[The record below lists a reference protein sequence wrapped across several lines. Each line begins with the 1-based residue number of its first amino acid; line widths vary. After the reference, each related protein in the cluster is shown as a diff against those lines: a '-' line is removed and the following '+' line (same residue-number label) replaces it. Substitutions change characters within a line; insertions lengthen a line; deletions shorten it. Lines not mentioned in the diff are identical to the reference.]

1 MLQHQLMKSLFIR
14 FIVILACLFLSFES
28 WAQVDKEFWFAAPD
42 INGNIITGPNAD
54 RPIILRVSANT
65 EDADII
71 ISQPANPSFVPITAK
86 LFANTTQNFNLTN
99 FINSIE
105 HGEVNGVLS
114 NGLFIQSSSP
124 VSCYYDIVN
133 NRSVDIFN
141 LKGRNALG
149 KKFTVP
155 FQMEFNNRNNSVE
168 AATNTNDFV
177 IIASEDSTLVTIQA
191 KNDLIGYPAGS
202 SHQIM
207 LNRGQTYMCRAASNE
222 PSLRPGGT
230 NVLAN
235 KPISITVK
243 EDLLLYPGGGCA
255 DVGGDQLIP
264 DNLAGREYIIMKGR
278 FSNNN
283 PDYFYIFS
291 TEDNTTIKINGNSLP
306 INLNSAEYYTGIL
319 SDESIYVETNVP
331 VQLYHIS
338 GFGCEVGASVIP
350 PIKCTGSSRISVSRA
365 SVNETFFINILAP
378 RDIINEFL
386 VNNSTTELPA
396 SLFVPVVGNPQWMVA
411 KTTINSTFAGTDGSI
426 IIENK
431 SGKFH
436 AGVIQGGTNNTT
448 RYGYFTDFSKTSIKF
463 ENKFSSFCI
472 GAPVSKSPILIVGAS
487 DPIGYQWYR
496 NANPSNTGGTA
507 IQGATDSAYTVP
519 LIDNTVG
526 TTYYYVEVQ
535 GVCGNVTS
543 PVTPIIITPNTI
555 VNASLSQPANICLGD
570 SIPVLQ
576 VNATGEGTLAYQWY
590 INSTNSITGAT
601 AIAGATTPTYTP
613 DSLRTG
619 SSFYFAQV
627 LGTCGGDTTA
637 IIRLNVDDCSVV
649 CTYPKDYFG
658 DDDDDDDDKD
668 DDKKKNNNR
677 SELIKNALTKW
688 QTQEKGLVLGGKD
701 RFVRINS
708 YSREIKLIQ
717 EFLDNDGK
725 YSNRI
730 SAKFSSLG
738 QMVSAKK
745 DKENALL
752 QETLTLA
759 LNMGLNWNW
768 QFRAID
774 SAILFDKLK
783 MYCKECNYEEDD
795 DKDHEKD
802 DDKKENY
809 RYNITRSKSKCLPA
823 SIEDWNKDDKITPRD
838 IFMIANDILNGN
850 ERFRTEANEIKN
862 LICAINHHYSCKKRK
877 HDDDDEKDK
886 KKNNQDNTHILEPT
900 TVKTSPNPF
909 SSKLNFALIPT
920 EKGQF
925 KIELFDQFN
934 RKINEKII
942 LVTVP
947 NQTYTIPFTFTSNS
961 MNKII
966 YKISKGNW
974 SKSGWVLKQ

>member
-1 MLQHQLMKSLFIR
+1 MKSLFTR

-28 WAQVDKEFWFAAPD
+28 LAQVDKEFWFAAPELQIMHGD
-42 INGNIITGPNAD
+42 DPIVLRITAQSKPVN
-54 RPIILRVSANT
+54 VT
-65 EDADII
+65 
-71 ISQPANPSFVPITAK
+71 ISQPANGGFQPILVSVAANSSVTVDLTPFK
-86 LFANTTQNFNLTN
+86 GMVEHTEKDVITNKGLHIVGDELF
-99 FINSIE
+99 
-105 HGEVNGVLS
+105 
-114 NGLFIQSSSP
+114 
-124 VSCYYDIVN
+124 SCYYDIP
-133 NRSVDIFN
+133 DIYNGDLFS
-141 LKGRNALG
+141 LKGKNAMG
-149 KKFTVP
+149 FQFTVP
-155 FQMEFNNRNNSVE
+155 LQRLFYSYGYPNYTTDFIILATENNTS
-168 AATNTNDFV
+168 
-177 IIASEDSTLVTIQA
+177 VTITPTQ
-191 KNDLIGYPAGS
+191 NLLNHPAG
-202 SHQIM
+202 IPFTII
-207 LNRGQTYMCRAASNE
+207 LNKGESFACQNASNVPAE
-222 PSLRPGGT
+222 KPGGT
-230 NVLAN
+230 RVVAD
-235 KPISITVK
+235 KKIVITTK
-243 EDLLLYPGGGCA
+243 DDSLYYPGYSCA
-255 DVGGDQLIP
+255 DTAGDQLIP
-264 DNLAGREYIIMKGR
+264 DDIAGNNFIIMKGR
-278 FSNNN
+278 LYQN
-283 PDYFYIFS
+283 DYFYVYAIRN
-291 TEDNTTIKINGNSLP
+291 NTVVKINNNTVDTLQSG
-306 INLNSAEYYTGIL
+306 EYYVGQLADPSCYI
-319 SDESIYVETNVP
+319 ETNEP
-331 VQLYHIS
+331 VQVFHMT
-338 GFGCEVGASVIP
+338 GFGCELGGAVVP
-350 PIKCTGSSRISVSRA
+350 ALKCTGSTNVSVTRA
-365 SVNETFFINILAP
+365 TNQDFFFNVLAP
-378 RDIINEFL
+378 ADIIDGF
-386 VNNSTTELPA
+386 
-396 SLFVPVVGNPQWMVA
+396 
-411 KTTINSTFAGTDGSI
+411 TINGDNSLIGVNVFGDVPSTNGLWKYARITIPLAVAAAGQVATI
-426 IIENK
+426 ANTK
-431 SGKFH
+431 GKFH
-436 AGVIQGGTNNTT
+436 LGVIHGDQGSTT
-448 RYGYFTDFSKTSIKF
+448 RYGYFSDFSSTTIRF
-463 ENKFSSFCI
+463 ENYNPPFCL

-717 EFLDNDGK
+717 ELLDNDGK

-783 MYCKECNYEEDD
+783 MYCKECKYEEDD

-802 DDKKENY
+802 DDKKANY
-809 RYNITRSKSKCLPA
+809 RYNNTRSKSKCLPA
-823 SIEDWNKDDKITPRD
+823 SIEDWNKDGKITPRD

-850 ERFRTEANEIKN
+850 ERFRTEASEIKN

-886 KKNNQDNTHILEPT
+886 KKNNQDNTYILEPT

>member
-1 MLQHQLMKSLFIR
+1 MKSMFTR

-28 WAQVDKEFWFAAPD
+28 WAQVDKEFWFAAPELQIMHGD
-42 INGNIITGPNAD
+42 DPIVLRITAQSKPVN
-54 RPIILRVSANT
+54 VT
-65 EDADII
+65 
-71 ISQPANPSFVPITAK
+71 ISQPANGGFQPILVSVAANSSVTVDLTPFK
-86 LFANTTQNFNLTN
+86 GMVEHTEKDVITNKGLHIVGDELF
-99 FINSIE
+99 
-105 HGEVNGVLS
+105 
-114 NGLFIQSSSP
+114 
-124 VSCYYDIVN
+124 SCYYDIPDVYN
-133 NRSVDIFN
+133 GDLFS
-141 LKGRNALG
+141 LKGKNAMG
-149 KKFTVP
+149 FQFTVP
-155 FQMEFNNRNNSVE
+155 LQRLFYSYGYPNYTTDFIILATENNTS
-168 AATNTNDFV
+168 
-177 IIASEDSTLVTIQA
+177 VTITPTQ
-191 KNDLIGYPAGS
+191 NLLNHPAG
-202 SHQIM
+202 IPFTII
-207 LNRGQTYMCRAASNE
+207 LNKGESFACQNASNVPAE
-222 PSLRPGGT
+222 KPGGT
-230 NVLAN
+230 RVVAD
-235 KPISITVK
+235 KKIVITTK
-243 EDLLLYPGGGCA
+243 DDSLYYPGYSCA
-255 DVGGDQLIP
+255 DTAGDQLIP
-264 DNLAGREYIIMKGR
+264 DDIAGNNFIIMKGR
-278 FSNNN
+278 LYQN
-283 PDYFYIFS
+283 DYFYVYAIRN
-291 TEDNTTIKINGNSLP
+291 NTVVKINNNTVDTLQSG
-306 INLNSAEYYTGIL
+306 EYYVGQLADPSCYI
-319 SDESIYVETNVP
+319 ETNEP
-331 VQLYHIS
+331 VQVFHMT
-338 GFGCEVGASVIP
+338 GFGCELGGAVVP
-350 PIKCTGSSRISVSRA
+350 ALKCTGSTNVSVTRA
-365 SVNETFFINILAP
+365 TNQDFFFNVLAP
-378 RDIINEFL
+378 ADIIDGF
-386 VNNSTTELPA
+386 
-396 SLFVPVVGNPQWMVA
+396 
-411 KTTINSTFAGTDGSI
+411 TINGDNSLIGVNVFGDVPSTNGLWKYARITIPLAVAAAGQVATI
-426 IIENK
+426 ANTK
-431 SGKFH
+431 GKFH
-436 AGVIQGGTNNTT
+436 LGVIHGDQGSTT
-448 RYGYFTDFSKTSIKF
+448 RYGYFSDFSSTTIRF
-463 ENKFSSFCI
+463 ENYNPPFCL

-519 LIDNTVG
+519 LINNTVG

-601 AIAGATTPTYTP
+601 AIAGATTPTFTP

-688 QTQEKGLVLGGKD
+688 QTQEKGLVLGGKE

-783 MYCKECNYEEDD
+783 MYCKECKYEEDD

-823 SIEDWNKDDKITPRD
+823 SIEDWNKDGKITPRD